1 MPAKKY
7 PTCTICG
14 VETNR
19 YKFCDDCKEEMYHSP
34 YAESDV
40 SAGPRGMVEGLRD
53 VLHVDDYGIPQD
65 IIAKAEIFEE
75 VNAQKCREHEN
86 KKVRDGL
93 MQMWHAKDLN
103 NKK

>member
-1 MPAKKY
+1 VVLELRMPAKKY

-53 VLHVDDYGIPQD
+53 VLRVDDYGIPQD
-65 IIAKAEIFEE
+65 IIAKAEILKKSTHK
-75 VNAQKCREHEN
+75 NAEN
-86 KKVRDGL
+86 MKTKKSV
-93 MQMWHAKDLN
+93 MA
-103 NKK
+103 